1 MHNFIKNNLNKI
13 LIIFILLQPILD
25 LITGLSVHALDLNIT
40 IGIVIR
46 MLFLI
51 FLMFTTTFIY
61 KKKLSLYTYIT
72 VTIYS
77 LLYLIGIIIYK
88 DGVVFNELQG
98 LLKSIYFP
106 LVLVSLYDLKDEYR
120 VSKMTL
126 FTVLFTYLILIL
138 IPNVL
143 GLGFESYKITV
154 CKSIREYSDTERSQ
168 APKDSNDYFK
178 L

>member
-1 MHNFIKNNLNKI
+1 MHNFIKNNFNKI

-61 KKKLSLYTYIT
+61 KKKLSLYTYIA

-88 DGVVFNELQG
+88 DGVVFYEL
-98 LLKSIYFP
+98 L
-106 LVLVSLYDLKDEYR
+106 R
-120 VSKMTL
+120 
-126 FTVLFTYLILIL
+126 
-138 IPNVL
+138 
-143 GLGFESYKITV
+143 
-154 CKSIREYSDTERSQ
+154 
-168 APKDSNDYFK
+168 
-178 L
+178 

>member
-1 MHNFIKNNLNKI
+1 MHNFIKNNFNKI

-143 GLGFESYKITV
+143 LLGV
-154 CKSIREYSDTERSQ
+154 
-168 APKDSNDYFK
+168 P
-178 L
+178 